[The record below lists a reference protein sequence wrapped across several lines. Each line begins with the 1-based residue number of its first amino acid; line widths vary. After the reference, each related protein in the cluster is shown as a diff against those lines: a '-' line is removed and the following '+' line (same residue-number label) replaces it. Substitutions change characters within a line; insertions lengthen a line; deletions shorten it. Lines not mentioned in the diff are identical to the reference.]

1 MNVQSAGLRR
11 LHTYDQALKH
21 YQDVVPFRSGSE
33 KGKKPLGGNRR
44 YKVLQIE
51 KIDETGAVCLVMCDS
66 DVVTFFPNGEVHVSL
81 CKWDTIGTRQFIQA
95 TSPYDVEHIRGVT
108 YLKTENGSFAFPDAE
123 SPLILKDHKVLN
135 PTQQMAYHIDRK
147 AFARAQ
153 EPYRGFMEYVKNMGT
168 VLTGINESEL
178 RDAAMPMMTDSWT
191 KMQQFIRI
199 LLPTQRSVY
208 YHGWSRPRESIAE
221 FLEATRKATEADNLH
236 DYHKLFLQLGVSSLY
251 YHSYL
256 HAYITRWGAKD
267 EPIGS
272 VMLEFFKEMIKH
284 HHREEVFVKKEV
296 PIGEKCSN
304 VNHKYFN

>member
-1 MNVQSAGLRR
+1 
-11 LHTYDQALKH
+11 
-21 YQDVVPFRSGSE
+21 VPFRSGSE
-33 KGKKPLGGNRR
+33 KGKKPLGRNRR

-51 KIDETGAVCLVMCDS
+51 KIDETGAVCLVMCNS

-108 YLKTENGSFAFPDAE
+108 YLKTENGAFAFSDAE

-135 PTQQMAYHIDRK
+135 PTQQIAYHIDRK
-147 AFARAQ
+147 AFVRAQ
-153 EPYRGFMEYVKNMGT
+153 ESYRGFMEYVKNMGT

-178 RDAAMPMMTDSWT
+178 RDAAMPIMTDSWT
-191 KMQQFIRI
+191 KTQQFIRI

-208 YHGWSRPRESIAE
+208 YHGRSRPRESIAE

-251 YHSYL
+251 YNSYL

-284 HHREEVFVKKEV
+284 HHREEVFAKKEV